1 MGISSSNYY
10 QFKKVADEIAN
21 LQLNTEPAGTSISAI
36 ASLKTE
42 SNPFPQYKKPERA
55 AQAPINPELYEVFE
69 EVRNGQFTSWYWNG
83 SLWLSTTLYEITG
96 LNGPTLTAS
105 AGGNGNFILISNKD
119 IFVEKTIVIG
129 YINGTNDINNF
140 WYLGWRGRKK
150 SDRATTNLFIVF
162 SHEHQLVF
170 SSTPAQSIE
179 TNYNT
184 LVSAGTY
191 LSLMPVIV
199 KSGTPANL
207 EHYGINLFIRYAR
220 PEGN

>member
-1 MGISSSNYY
+1 MGISSSYYY

-21 LQLNTEPAGTSISAI
+21 LEFITEPAGTSSSAI
-36 ASLKTE
+36 ASLKQE
-42 SNPFPQYKKPERA
+42 SNPFPQYKKPHRSAE
-55 AQAPINPELYEVFE
+55 PPVNPELYEVFE

-83 SLWLSTTLYEITG
+83 SLWFSTTLYEIIG
-96 LNGPTLTAS
+96 LNGLTLAAS
-105 AGGNGNFILISNKD
+105 AGGSGNSILIKDKD
-119 IFVEKTIVIG
+119 IFVEKTITIG
-129 YINGTNDINNF
+129 YINGLHDTSNF

-150 SDRATTNLFIVF
+150 SDRATTNLFITF
-162 SHEHQLVF
+162 SYEHQLVF

-207 EHYGINLFIRYAR
+207 EHYGINLFIRYVR
-220 PEGN
+220 P